1 MNANDTPV
9 DPVRF
14 AQLAEHVDRARA
26 DLTALALDIH
36 AHPEL
41 AFDEHRTVGL
51 LTERLAAA
59 GFTVT
64 RPLGGLDTAFRAS
77 RTFGLGGP
85 RVALLAEYDA
95 LPELGHAC
103 GHNLIASAA
112 VGAALAAAA
121 ALDAAGSDGVLE
133 VIGCPAEEGGGGKVL
148 LLDAGAFD
156 GVDAALMFHPS
167 HRTMP
172 VRGALAATR
181 LTFTWHGKAAH
192 ASTNPHLGINAL
204 EACLLTFQ
212 AINALRQHFP
222 DEHRVHGI
230 ITDGGS
236 APNVVPER
244 AQAKFLVRHRK
255 LAQVEA
261 LRDQV
266 VRCAE
271 AGALAVGARLEV
283 EQGITYAERENNLP
297 MAERFAAYLTAQG
310 VALDPPPTV
319 GGVGSSD
326 FGNLSQALPAIHAY
340 VKIAPE
346 GTSNHTHAF
355 AAAAASEAGIAGMI
369 AAAKALAGT
378 AADLLLE
385 PDLLAAAKAAFARR
399 PSGGRVDPA
408 DPP

>member
-1 MNANDTPV
+1 MT
-9 DPVRF
+9 
-14 AQLAEHVDRARA
+14 
-26 DLTALALDIH
+26 DLTPRIDANVQREADALLELSHRIH
-36 AHPEL
+36 AHPEILFEEFQASAWL
-41 AFDEHRTVGL
+41 ADALEQR
-51 LTERLAAA
+51 
-59 GFTVT
+59 GFTVE
-64 RPLGGLDTAFRAS
+64 RGVGGLPTAFRAV
-77 RTFGLGGP
+77 REGAGP
-85 RVALLAEYDA
+85 GPTIALLCEYDA
-95 LPELGHAC
+95 LPGLGHAC
-103 GHNLIASAA
+103 GHNVIATM
-112 VGAALAAAA
+112 GAGAGFALAP
-121 ALDAAGSDGVLE
+121 LMDELPGRLVVL
-133 VIGCPAEEGGGGKVL
+133 GTPAEEGGGGKVL
-148 LLDAGAFD
+148 LLEAGAFE

-192 ASTNPHLGINAL
+192 AATNPHLGINAL

-212 AINALRQHFP
+212 AINGLRQHFP

-244 AQAKFLVRHRK
+244 AQAKFLVRHRR
-255 LAQVEA
+255 LAEVEA

-297 MAERFAAYLTAQG
+297 MAERFAAYLGAQG
-310 VALDPPPTV
+310 IPLDAPPTV

-326 FGNLSQALPAIHAY
+326 FGNLSQALPAIHPY

-355 AAAAASEAGIAGMI
+355 AAAAASDAGIAGML

-385 PDLLAAAKAAFARR
+385 PVLLAAAKEAFARR
-399 PSGGRVDPA
+399 PAAGSPGERRAEPA
-408 DPP
+408 APP